1 MDKVL
6 VKDWMTEDPIT
17 VDTTNNLSTAYHL
30 MRMNSVRRLPVL
42 DEAEHLVGIVTW
54 GDIREARPKA
64 NASMTM
70 EPTWE
75 IHFLAGIRGVQEFM
89 TPNPVTV
96 TPQTPIRRAAQLML
110 ENKIGGLP
118 VVEHEH
124 VVGMISE
131 TDIFRFLLMYLE
143 EPVLEPAR

>member
-1 MDKVL
+1 MDKFL
-6 VKDWMTEDPIT
+6 VKDWMTEDPIM

-30 MRMNSVRRLPVL
+30 MRMNSVRRLPVV
-42 DEAEHLVGIVTW
+42 DEADRLVGIVTW

-64 NASMTM
+64 NASMGI

-96 TPQTPIRRAAQLML
+96 TPQTPIRRAAELML

-118 VVEHEH
+118 VVEHDH

-143 EPVLEPAR
+143 EPVLELAL

>member
-1 MDKVL
+1 MDKLL
-6 VKDWMTEDPIT
+6 VKDWMTGDPIT

-64 NASMTM
+64 SASMTM

-75 IHFLAGIRGVQEFM
+75 IHFLAGIRGVREFM
-89 TPNPVTV
+89 TPDPVAV

-131 TDIFRFLLMYLE
+131 TDIFRFLLTYLE
-143 EPVLEPAR
+143 EPVLESAP

>member
-1 MDKVL
+1 MDKFL
-6 VKDWMTEDPIT
+6 VKDWMTEDPIM

-30 MRMNSVRRLPVL
+30 MRMNSVRRLPVV
-42 DEAEHLVGIVTW
+42 DEADRLVGIVTW

-64 NASMTM
+64 NASMGI

-96 TPQTPIRRAAQLML
+96 TPQTPIRRAAELML

-118 VVEHEH
+118 VVEHDH

-143 EPVLEPAR
+143 EPVLEFAL

>member
-1 MDKVL
+1 MDKLL
-6 VKDWMTEDPIT
+6 VKDWMTGDPIT

-64 NASMTM
+64 SASMTM

-75 IHFLAGIRGVQEFM
+75 IHFLAGIRGVG
-89 TPNPVTV
+89 TGV
-96 TPQTPIRRAAQLML
+96 AQAIIA
-110 ENKIGGLP
+110 EREAGGPFKTLHDF
-118 VVEHEH
+118 VER
-124 VVGMISE
+124 VDSSQAK
-131 TDIFRFLLMYLE
+131 RCS
-143 EPVLEPAR
+143 